1 MVERCVKLQPDITQH
16 VRLVEHEA
24 QPLLIRRVERDHVK
38 VLLQDIAVFEAVT
51 KELQQS
57 KLTFFCSFK
66 KHKVVKQSHYVVV
79 VWKSEQRSLPI
90 AAGGAPDVFPGGVTV
105 HIAVNT
111 LQWAVA
117 SLGTRP
123 AYLPPGGEIGVE
135 VVHDDG
141 VDVFL
146 NAAVGA
152 PPEGDELPL
161 GFVVDARGRS
171 GVVLAASKSRDDG
184 GAELDIAG
192 SRFKRVRDTRR
203 RFGGPPDCQS
213 TSMMSQD
220 VNSVLV
226 LRQPSHK
233 TRERVTPSGRVPSVG
248 KLYSEVADGSIG
260 EEYVEI
266 A

>member
-1 MVERCVKLQPDITQH
+1 M
-16 VRLVEHEA
+16 EA
-24 QPLLIRRVERDHVK
+24 GNPSSEVCRSPREW
-38 VLLQDIAVFEAVT
+38 AVT
-51 KELQQS
+51 
-57 KLTFFCSFK
+57 
-66 KHKVVKQSHYVVV
+66 
-79 VWKSEQRSLPI
+79 
-90 AAGGAPDVFPGGVTV
+90 
-105 HIAVNT
+105 
-111 LQWAVA
+111 

-152 PPEGDELPL
+152 SPEGDELPL

-171 GVVLAASKSRDDG
+171 GVVPAAAESRDDG
-184 GAELDIAG
+184 GAKLDIAG

-203 RFGGPPDCQS
+203 RFGGPQDCQS
-213 TSMMSQD
+213 TPMMSQD

-233 TRERVTPSGRVPSVG
+233 TRERVTPSGRVFSVG

-260 EEYVEI
+260 EEYVVI

>member
-1 MVERCVKLQPDITQH
+1 LLKNATGGASNHTLSGSWIRTNDTGGIHSRCSIVH
-16 VRLVEHEA
+16 G
-24 QPLLIRRVERDHVK
+24 
-38 VLLQDIAVFEAVT
+38 
-51 KELQQS
+51 S
-57 KLTFFCSFK
+57 
-66 KHKVVKQSHYVVV
+66 
-79 VWKSEQRSLPI
+79 WKSEQRSLPI